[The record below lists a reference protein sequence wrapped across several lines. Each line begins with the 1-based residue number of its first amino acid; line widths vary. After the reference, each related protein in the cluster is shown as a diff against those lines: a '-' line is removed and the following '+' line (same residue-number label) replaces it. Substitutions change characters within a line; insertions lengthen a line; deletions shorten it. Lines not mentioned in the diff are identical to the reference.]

1 VAEGNSTA
9 ETSAACTGDDEIEVR
24 PGNRIPG
31 LPQHSLKFG
40 ADWQPAAGSAS
51 ARSCAPIPASSCAA
65 TRTTRTSPTV
75 NDFNGSGR
83 VGGFAVVDLTASWKP
98 GQRLELFAKV
108 SNLFD
113 RRYGSAGIL
122 GENAFDA
129 AGAIQAPADWRAEQF
144 VGPGAPRAAWLGRA
158 TAVLNLPLRRLASCF
173 PWLASSADPGLLCR
187 PELRRTLCQAVA
199 RSPSRCN
206 EGRRMDRNDA
216 LLADWRQRALA
227 LEAEVGKAVIGQAR
241 VLRLVNTAVFA
252 RGHVLLQGDVGVGKT
267 TLLRAFAQV
276 LGGAFARTEGTVD
289 LMPND
294 LVYYTYISEQGR
306 PAVEPGPL
314 IRHGEDL
321 AIFFFNEINRARPQV
336 HALLL
341 RVMAER
347 SVSAFNREFHFPH
360 LLVFAD
366 RNRVEREETFEISS
380 AARDRFMMEITID
393 APADDAQ
400 RRALMFDP
408 RFHDTDRLVGAL
420 QSAMVPHREL
430 NALADVIQHSVQASD
445 ALQNYALALW
455 RATAEPGEVRR
466 HAVRRRHHA
475 ADARRRPAAARGAR
489 GRLAGARVG
498 MSLLLRAAPARV
510 AAIAWLT

>member
-1 VAEGNSTA
+1 
-9 ETSAACTGDDEIEVR
+9 
-24 PGNRIPG
+24 
-31 LPQHSLKFG
+31 
-40 ADWQPAAGSAS
+40 
-51 ARSCAPIPASSCAA
+51 
-65 TRTTRTSPTV
+65 
-75 NDFNGSGR
+75 
-83 VGGFAVVDLTASWKP
+83 
-98 GQRLELFAKV
+98 
-108 SNLFD
+108 
-113 RRYGSAGIL
+113 
-122 GENAFDA
+122 
-129 AGAIQAPADWRAEQF
+129 
-144 VGPGAPRAAWLGRA
+144 
-158 TAVLNLPLRRLASCF
+158 
-173 PWLASSADPGLLCR
+173 
-187 PELRRTLCQAVA
+187 
-199 RSPSRCN
+199 
-206 EGRRMDRNDA
+206 MDRNDA

-227 LEAEVGKAVIGQAR
+227 LETEVGKAVIGQER
-241 VLRLVNTAVFA
+241 ILRLVNTAVFA

-294 LVYYTYISEQGR
+294 LVYYTYISEEGR

-380 AARDRFMMEITID
+380 AARDRFMMEITIEP
-393 APADDAQ
+393 PADDAM

-420 QSAMVPHREL
+420 QSAMVEHREL
-430 NALADVIQHSVQASD
+430 NGVAEAIQRSVQASD
-445 ALQNYALALW
+445 ALQDYALRLW
-455 RATAEPGEVRR
+455 RATAEPQAFGVTLSDLD
-466 HAVRRRHHA
+466 VSQLM
-475 ADARRRPAAARGAR
+475 
-489 GRLAGARVG
+489 LAGASPRG
-498 MSLLLRAAPARV
+498 MSLLLRAARV
-510 AAIAWLT
+510 AAWLEGRSYVTPEDVQAVFVETIAHRLCYQPVYELHRHEISPRLMAAILAAVAAP

>member
-1 VAEGNSTA
+1 
-9 ETSAACTGDDEIEVR
+9 
-24 PGNRIPG
+24 
-31 LPQHSLKFG
+31 
-40 ADWQPAAGSAS
+40 
-51 ARSCAPIPASSCAA
+51 
-65 TRTTRTSPTV
+65 
-75 NDFNGSGR
+75 
-83 VGGFAVVDLTASWKP
+83 
-98 GQRLELFAKV
+98 
-108 SNLFD
+108 
-113 RRYGSAGIL
+113 
-122 GENAFDA
+122 
-129 AGAIQAPADWRAEQF
+129 
-144 VGPGAPRAAWLGRA
+144 
-158 TAVLNLPLRRLASCF
+158 
-173 PWLASSADPGLLCR
+173 
-187 PELRRTLCQAVA
+187 
-199 RSPSRCN
+199 
-206 EGRRMDRNDA
+206 MDRNDA
-216 LLADWRQRALA
+216 LLADWRQRALS

-241 VLRLVNTAVFA
+241 ILRLVNTAVFA

-380 AARDRFMMEITID
+380 AARDRFMMEITIEP
-393 APADDAQ
+393 PADDAM

-420 QSAMVPHREL
+420 QPAMVPHREL
-430 NALADVIQHSVQASD
+430 NGVAELIQRSVQASD
-445 ALQNYALALW
+445 ALQDYALRLW
-455 RATAEPGEVRR
+455 RATAEP
-466 HAVRRRHHA
+466 A
-475 ADARRRPAAARGAR
+475 AFGVTLPDLDTAQLM
-489 GRLAGARVG
+489 LAGASPRG
-498 MSLLLRAAPARV
+498 MSLLLRAARV
-510 AAIAWLT
+510 AAWLEGRSYVTPEDVQAVFVETIAHRLCYQPVFELHRHEISPRLMAAILSAVAAP